1 MERTILITNDDGFDA
16 PGLKALVEVAR
27 EFGNVVVVAPQQSWS
42 AKSHGI
48 TIEKPIEVYPTD
60 FFGADIVAYVTT
72 GSPVDN
78 LKLGVN
84 LLIDSKIDLVLSGIN
99 HGANYAIS
107 LYYSGTV
114 AVAME
119 AAFHRIP
126 AMAVSIDSFDKN
138 VDLIAAK
145 NYTRQLIQYIL
156 NHPNRQQL
164 CLNVNIPA
172 LPEDEIK
179 GLRFCRTT
187 KGVWQEKFEIW
198 THPVRK
204 QNYYWLTG
212 KFYNFEPEQQDT
224 DLWALKNGYV
234 AVVPLSVDPTNYDI
248 LQQLKNTV

>member
-1 MERTILITNDDGFDA
+1 MEHTILITNDDGFDA

-27 EFGNVVVVAPQQSWS
+27 DYGNVVVVAPQKSWS

-48 TIEKPIEVYPTD
+48 TIEKPIEIFKTD
-60 FFGADIVAYVTT
+60 YFGSNVVGYVTT
-72 GSPVDN
+72 GTPVDN
-78 LKLGVN
+78 LKLGMN
-84 LLIDSKIDLVLSGIN
+84 LLVDKNIDLVLSGIN

-126 AMAVSIDSFDKN
+126 AMAVSIDSFNKN
-138 VDLIAAK
+138 IDLTAAQ
-145 NYTRQLIQYIL
+145 NYSRKLIEFIL

-164 CLNVNIPA
+164 CLNVNIPD
-172 LPEDEIK
+172 LPQDKIK
-179 GLRFCRTT
+179 GLKFCRTT
-187 KGVWQEKFEIW
+187 KGVWHEKFEVW

-212 KFYNFEPEQQDT
+212 KFYNFEPDRQDT
-224 DLWALKNGYV
+224 DLWAIKNGYV

-248 LQQLKNTV
+248 LQQLKNDV